1 MKKVFSILIP
11 ILFFILIFRES
22 IFSQQVTGLSGWN
35 IYLDPGHSQKEN
47 MGIYNYSEA
56 EKNLRVGLNLRQILL
71 DWTDIDTVY
80 ICREDNNE
88 IVSLT
93 QRTDE
98 ANALGVAWY
107 HSIHSDASSNTN
119 ANSTLLLYGGWRE
132 NGQTVEKTPNGGK
145 AMGDIMVDILTRG
158 MRISTRGNY
167 ADRTFYQGF
176 PENHDNKY
184 PYLHVNRET
193 TMPSELSEAGFHT
206 NPIQNQLNMNDK
218 WKRLEAKTFFWSILK
233 YHNIPRPF
241 AGTVAG
247 IIKDIESNIPVNG
260 AIVELNGQKDTT
272 DTFESLFHLYTSD
285 PNLLQ
290 NGFYYLEDIP
300 AGTFPMKIT
309 ASDYDSL
316 IVNVTITDTFFTF
329 NDISLI
335 SKTPPTVISTIPNSG
350 DSLYPGID
358 NITIKFS
365 RPMNKESVQNSIQIY
380 PIVNPTF
387 SWSNGDRDLVI
398 NTSDFAFNSGYE
410 ITIYANAK
418 DKYNHSFDGNGD
430 GISGDPFSFT
440 ILTKV
445 QDIFPPQVIYSY
457 PPDSSINIEVKPI
470 INVAFNEIINT
481 ASLSGKFKVIEDST
495 QTNINGIAKHYII
508 NNKSV
513 LNFFIITP
521 LSENESYTIKLLQ
534 GIQDKFGN
542 PIETE
547 INSTFT
553 TGNSDYVSQSII
565 DDFESGISSWWQPTG
580 SGSTVGVIPDS
591 TKISSVSDILNH
603 LTGSRKSM
611 KLEYAF
617 DTTADNWLIR
627 EYRSVVSSSFDKNLI
642 LQAFVFGDGENNK
655 FRFAIKETSQ
665 NSYEVSPWFDV
676 NWLGWKLVSWDLSL
690 GESGDWLGNGIL
702 EPPFI
707 FDSFQITYS
716 PGNNNSGIYYFDDL
730 RTALFIQTDIEQED
744 NLVPD
749 KFTLFQNFPNPFN
762 PSTKIKFSIP
772 KSSNVKIMIRDILG
786 KEVDKIVDDYYN
798 PGNYS
803 ITFNAKNLASGIYFY
818 ELITD
823 QFREVK
829 KMMILK

>member
-1 MKKVFSILIP
+1 MKKLILKLSII
-11 ILFFILIFRES
+11 FILIFS
-22 IFSQQVTGLSGWN
+22 KSYFSQQVTGLSGWN

-47 MGIYNYSEA
+47 KGIYKYSEA
-56 EKNLRVGLNLRQILL
+56 EKNLRVGLNLRQMLL

-80 ICREDNNE
+80 ICREDDIEN
-88 IVSLT
+88 VTLS

-98 ANALGVAWY
+98 ANALGAAWY
-107 HSIHSDASSNTN
+107 HSIHSDASGNTS

-145 AMGDIMVDILTRG
+145 AMGDIMVPLLTSG
-158 MRISTRGNY
+158 MRTTTRGNY
-167 ADRTFYQGF
+167 ADRTFYEGF
-176 PENHDNKY
+176 PYEHDKKY

-272 DTFESLFHLYTSD
+272 DTFGSLFHLYTDD
-285 PNLLQ
+285 PNLLH
-290 NGFYYLEDIP
+290 NGFYYFENIP
-300 AGTFPMKIT
+300 AGSFPLIIS
-309 ASDYDSL
+309 APDYYSL
-316 IVNVTITDTFFTF
+316 IVDVTVQDTFFTF

-365 RPMNKESVQNSIQIY
+365 RPMNKESVQNNIQID
-380 PIVNPTF
+380 PIVSTTF
-387 SWSNGDRDLVI
+387 SWTNGDRDLI
-398 NTSDFAFNSGYE
+398 IKTDNFTFNSSYK
-410 ITIYANAK
+410 ITINENAK
-418 DKYNHSFDGNGD
+418 DKYEHSFDGNGD
-430 GISGDPFSFT
+430 GISGDPFSFS

-445 QDIFPPQVIYSY
+445 QDISAPQILNIY
-457 PPDSSINIEVKPI
+457 PNDNANNVEVKPI
-470 INVAFNEIINT
+470 INVALNEVINT
-481 ASLSGKFKVIEDST
+481 ASLSGKFKVINDST
-495 QTNINGIAKHYII
+495 QTNISGIAKDYIV

-513 LNFFIITP
+513 LNFFITTA
-521 LSENESYTIKLLQ
+521 LSENQKYIIKLLP

-542 PIETE
+542 TIEME

-553 TGNSDYVSQSII
+553 TGNSDYVSQNII
-565 DDFESGISSWWQPTG
+565 DNFDNGIAAWWQPTA
-580 SGSTVGVIPDS
+580 SGSTIGVIPDS
-591 TKISSVSDILNH
+591 TEIFSASDILNH
-603 LTGSRKSM
+603 LTGSAKSM
-611 KLEYAF
+611 KIQYAY
-617 DTTADNWLIR
+617 DTIANNWLIR
-627 EYRSVVSSSFDKNLI
+627 EYRSVAQPSFDKNLI
-642 LQAFVFGDGENNK
+642 LQSFVFGDGENNK
-655 FRFAIKETSQ
+655 FRFAIKETST
-665 NSYEVSPWFDV
+665 STYEVSPWFDI
-676 NWLGWKLVSWDLSL
+676 NWLGWKLVSWDLSQ
-690 GESGDWLGNGIL
+690 GETGEWLGNGIL

-707 FDSFQITYS
+707 FDSFQMTYS
-716 PGNNNSGIYYFDDL
+716 SGNKNSGVYYFDDL
-730 RTALFIQTDIEQED
+730 RTALFLTTDVEKED
-744 NLVPD
+744 NLTPE
-749 KFTLFQNFPNPFN
+749 KFVLEQNYPNPFN
-762 PSTKIKFSIP
+762 PSTRIKFSIP
-772 KSSNVKIMIRDILG
+772 KASNVKIIVRDILG
-786 KEVDKIVDDYYN
+786 REIDKIVDEYYA

-803 ITFNAKNLASGIYFY
+803 ILFNASNYSSGIYFY

-829 KMMILK
+829 KMMLVK